1 MLTQST
7 LQIFRLHEYLR
18 ATRLNINS
26 RFGGVFFEEP
36 KRNICEKW
44 GEILRRKKEEG
55 RRRVKANYN
64 YVLSLSSAELGRNLH
79 LARITERGN
88 GVMEENGC

>member
-18 ATRLNINS
+18 ATRPRDS
-26 RFGGVFFEEP
+26 TSTPGFGGVFAEEP
-36 KRNICEKW
+36 KRMFCEKAG
-44 GEILRRKKEEG
+44 GEKKKEG

-79 LARITERGN
+79 LARITERGK

>member
-1 MLTQST
+1 M
-7 LQIFRLHEYLR
+7 
-18 ATRLNINS
+18 N
-26 RFGGVFFEEP
+26 FE
-36 KRNICEKW
+36 
-44 GEILRRKKEEG
+44 RKKKKKEG

-79 LARITERGN
+79 LARITERGK